1 MKINSGNDHRS
12 LKTAT
17 EHEALFSFGFVNNS
31 AADKG
36 KVKESLRYL
45 VLTSGAQVLNSICEN
60 RLSLGERDFT

>member
-1 MKINSGNDHRS
+1 MKINSGSDHRS

-31 AADKG
+31 PADKG

-45 VLTSGAQVLNSICEN
+45 VRNFWCPGFE
-60 RLSLGERDFT
+60 